1 MGQLTELFLRDADL
15 RVTELREA
23 LAAGDAT
30 GASEAAHTLSGAAGN
45 LGATDLAGLCTKMA
59 LRTTGSNGASERLV
73 HDDDALLADIDAELA
88 RVRSALG
95 SPALTR

>member
-1 MGQLTELFLRDADL
+1 
-15 RVTELREA
+15 
-23 LAAGDAT
+23 
-30 GASEAAHTLSGAAGN
+30 
-45 LGATDLAGLCTKMA
+45 MA

-73 HDDDALLADIDAELA
+73 HDDDDDALLADIDAELA